1 MPVKVPSTSLTYHFN
16 DSILGSFNEPKG
28 MKMQHKVFKVFGFL
42 ENFAMSSYKVWHM
55 IANFVG
61 SYHE

>member
-42 ENFAMSSYKVWHM
+42 ENFAMSS
-55 IANFVG
+55 
-61 SYHE
+61 